1 MSSGKRLKLFLMRHS
16 KSCSNHVR
24 SMAKDTENWSDPTV
38 QLSQKILDPG
48 LTAVGRQMAS
58 VYGPTLQKTLRDEGF
73 DLETALFGS
82 SALHR
87 ARETATLVFPENA
100 HRLLVVPHFTEHG
113 VIPENTPRHGLKGRK
128 PDWEKTIDWMGQTLE
143 DGQQLIAVGH
153 GSYLRS
159 EVAKRKTPFHNLD
172 GVILDVTL
180 HPVKG
185 RAGDWSIHVHSTK
198 YIPYDKQVSVDQ
210 PDQCMLESDKN
221 KIVEGSKKMVRKSNR
236 HSRKSHKRRRHT
248 RKGRRQG
255 GGGVNM
261 PLAYYQNGAQM
272 QGTSATPTGV
282 GLNVSTPT
290 MVRAPLQQTGGA
302 KKKRQDGGFF
312 TPSIM
317 GSLSTH
323 MGTVVPIA
331 GYMAYNMYKH
341 HKKTHKKSRK

>member
-1 MSSGKRLKLFLMRHS
+1 MRHS
-16 KSCSNHVR
+16 KSCSNHIR

-38 QLSQKILDPG
+38 KLSQKILDPG
-48 LTAVGRQMAS
+48 LTAVGRKMAV
-58 VYGPTLQKTLRDEGF
+58 VYGPILQKTLRDEGM
-73 DLETALFGS
+73 DLETALYGS

-87 ARETATLVFPENA
+87 AKETATLVFPENS

-113 VIPENTPRHGLKGRK
+113 AIPENTPRHGLKGRK

-172 GVILDVTL
+172 GILLDVSL
-180 HPVKG
+180 HPVRG
-185 RAGDWSIHVHSTK
+185 RPGDWSIHVHSTK

-210 PDQCMLESDKN
+210 PDQCMLESDQK
-221 KIVEGSKKMVRKSNR
+221 KIRESSRKMVRKSGR
-236 HSRKSHKRRRHT
+236 HSRRSLRSRKHT

-261 PLAYYQNGAQM
+261 PLAYYQAGAQM

-282 GLNVSTPT
+282 GLNISTPT
-290 MVRAPLQQTGGA
+290 MVRTPLQQSGGA
-302 KKKRQDGGFF
+302 KKNKNQGGGFF
-312 TPSIM
+312 TPSVM

-331 GYMAYNMYKH
+331 GYMAYNMYKN